1 MAYTT
6 DRTWVAGEVVTAAYL
21 NTYLR
26 DNMKWLSTDKPMVRA
41 YRTASQTITNATYT
55 GIQMT
60 TEIFDNASIHSTTSN
75 TDRFTVPSG
84 AGGKWMVG
92 SSVEWTWS
100 SIGVFRVAAVS
111 VDAAFEFQSSSPT
124 TGASSTT
131 PVAVAGIVSAAAAA
145 IIRPTCYQ
153 DSGGDLTTAGV
164 VAKQTGGWA
173 VWIGV

>member
-41 YRTASQTITNATYT
+41 YRSTTQTITTGTYT

-60 TEIFDNASIHSTTSN
+60 SESFDNADIHSTTTN

-84 AGGKWMVG
+84 AGGKWLVG

-100 SIGVFRVAAVS
+100 SIGVFRIAAVS
-111 VDAAFEFQSSSPT
+111 VDGGFQFQSSSPT
-124 TGASSTT
+124 TASSSTT
-131 PVAVAGIVSAAAAA
+131 PVSTFGLVSAASAAV
-145 IIRPTCYQ
+145 IRPTCYQ
-153 DSGGDLTTAGV
+153 DSGGDLTTAGI
-164 VAKQTGGWA
+164 VATQTGGWA